1 MKVDGSFTMDA
12 PREQVFE
19 TLQRPEALRSCL
31 PGVEKFDELGG
42 GRYEVVLK
50 AGVANVRGTF
60 TGVVTMADQR
70 APEFY
75 RLSVEG
81 AFSGGFVRGTGDIT
95 LEEES
100 GKTRVKYSGD
110 GQVGGPLASVG
121 QRLIVPATR
130 MVAGQFFRCMEG
142 QVKAGSAGAPSA
154 AESESSA
161 GQPTGDA

>member
-95 LEEES
+95 LEEEG
-100 GKTRVKYSGD
+100 GKTTVKYSGD

-121 QRLIVPATR
+121 QRLIVPAAK
-130 MVAGQFFRCMEG
+130 MLAGQFFRCMEG
-142 QVKAGSAGAPSA
+142 RVKSA
-154 AESESSA
+154 AQATQATESA
-161 GQPTGDA
+161 GQSAPGE